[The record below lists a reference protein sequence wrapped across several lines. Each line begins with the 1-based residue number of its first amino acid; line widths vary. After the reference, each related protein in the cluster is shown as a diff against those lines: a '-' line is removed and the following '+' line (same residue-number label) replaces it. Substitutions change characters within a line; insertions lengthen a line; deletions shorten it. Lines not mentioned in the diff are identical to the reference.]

1 MISLRSTTTI
11 AFLAAALAG
20 SGQMPVVPY
29 TVDAHVPVTPQ
40 NVSWGHLPAGKQPV
54 LRVRSGQTI
63 AMDTLSHQG
72 VNNGMDPVKFFAAGG
87 VAANEIL
94 PDALEIYNK

>member
-1 MISLRSTTTI
+1 MISLRISVATSV
-11 AFLAAALAG
+11 LAMAASACTQL
-20 SGQMPVVPY
+20 PPVPY

-40 NVSWGHLPAGKQPV
+40 TVAWGHLSAGRQPV

-63 AMDTLSHQG
+63 SMDTLSHQG

-87 VAANEIL
+87 RGAGARGAHA
-94 PDALEIYNK
+94 PAT